1 MNENSTINKSFSR
14 WKIWLGILIGLSVV
28 TSLMLNAWN
37 EVHVVHVSDHSGT
50 HQWIDVNHDGK
61 IQTSTDRF
69 IPEKGGAYR
78 YEYAYESF
86 NRLNWSL
93 STFTWLLLALCAVLA
108 RDFFYILRIRLLTHH
123 QLNWKSGLYTI
134 MIWEFAS
141 ALAPGVIS
149 GSAVAMFILNRE
161 KIPLGRATAIV
172 FCTAFLDNLFYVVL
186 VPIVLVALYYFG
198 ITIDLFSSTT
208 LLTVFWIAYA
218 VFTGVAV
225 FFFLILFV
233 QPYIGRTVFQ
243 FLGNLRVFNRWKH
256 QLVQIGEDS
265 TNASLALKKETK
277 WFWIRAFGYTCL
289 SWLSR
294 YVVINALI
302 QAFIPLNIFGHVS
315 LFSKQLVLW
324 LIMRVSPTPGGSGF
338 AEYAFTELMGG
349 YGGSLLLITFIAIL
363 WRMLTYFP
371 YLFIGA
377 FLLPKWLV
385 RTQKR

>member
-1 MNENSTINKSFSR
+1 
-14 WKIWLGILIGLSVV
+14 
-28 TSLMLNAWN
+28 MLNAWN

-186 VPIVLVALYYFG
+186 VPIVLASLYYLG
-198 ITIDLFSSTT
+198 ITIDFFSSTT
-208 LLTVFWIAYA
+208 VLTVFWIAYA

-233 QPYIGRTVFQ
+233 QPYIGRAVFQ

-277 WFWIRAFGYTCL
+277 WFWIRAFGYTCF

-385 RTQKR
+385 RTQKG

>member
-225 FFFLILFV
+225 FFF
-233 QPYIGRTVFQ
+233 
-243 FLGNLRVFNRWKH
+243 
-256 QLVQIGEDS
+256 
-265 TNASLALKKETK
+265 
-277 WFWIRAFGYTCL
+277 
-289 SWLSR
+289 
-294 YVVINALI
+294 
-302 QAFIPLNIFGHVS
+302 
-315 LFSKQLVLW
+315 
-324 LIMRVSPTPGGSGF
+324 
-338 AEYAFTELMGG
+338 
-349 YGGSLLLITFIAIL
+349 
-363 WRMLTYFP
+363 
-371 YLFIGA
+371 
-377 FLLPKWLV
+377 
-385 RTQKR
+385 